1 MNSEDKIHSKIKNAS
16 HKGEKDFPGM
26 DKVWNRVEEKLD
38 NTIVVQKKNTW
49 QKLAIAATVLLSFSI
64 IYQFVSNDEIIKEKV
79 ITNDTENPIIVS
91 NDSVKKIMNK
101 TNEVVVDYGTAKKQS
116 NPTKKEIK
124 NYISDES
131 YEPETDQ
138 ANYKYYPGE
147 FDTLPTGKL
156 IDKRRFLIDYSL
168 PLEEKDKITTEL
180 NKGFFTTYNEISM
193 RNSASNF
200 VSSNTNNGIL
210 APSKKYDVA
219 TKVPKSKFESKK
231 SKTAVAPVQ
240 QNKDLVVIDG
250 VAMDKNHNAE
260 EELANL
266 NAEDIDTTILANPLY
281 IINGIE
287 YSEESLFGKN
297 PTSPYAPLDKQ
308 RITSTSI
315 LKPADATKIY
325 GKKGE
330 NGIVIITTKDGK
342 PAEK

>member
-1 MNSEDKIHSKIKNAS
+1 MNSEDKIYNKIKSAS

-64 IYQFVSNDEIIKEKV
+64 IYHFVSNDEIIKDKNE
-79 ITNDTENPIIVS
+79 ITNSVIVS
-91 NDSVKKIMNK
+91 NDSVKKIINK
-101 TNEVVVDYGTAKKQS
+101 AKEVVVDNSIPTQLENKINPNITS
-116 NPTKKEIK
+116 NKTSAIIIDDSAIKMEVKEGQ
-124 NYISDES
+124 YD
-131 YEPETDQ
+131 
-138 ANYKYYPGE
+138 A
-147 FDTLPTGKL
+147 
-156 IDKRRFLIDYSL
+156 
-168 PLEEKDKITTEL
+168 EEKGSITNEL
-180 NKGFFTTYNEISM
+180 NKNIGTENEVSFK
-193 RNSASNF
+193 NSALNSS
-200 VSSNTNNGIL
+200 SSNTDYL
-210 APSKKYDVA
+210 ASTKKYEA
-219 TKVPKSKFESKK
+219 TAKPVQSKS
-231 SKTAVAPVQ
+231 AAPVQ

-250 VAMDKNHNAE
+250 IAMDKSYNAE
-260 EELANL
+260 KELDKINSEEIA
-266 NAEDIDTTILANPLY
+266 DTTYLPNPLY

-308 RITSTSI
+308 KITSTNI
-315 LKPADATKIY
+315 LKPADATKNY

>member
-1 MNSEDKIHSKIKNAS
+1 MNSEDKIYNKIKSAS

-64 IYQFVSNDEIIKEKV
+64 IYHFVSNDEIIKDKNE
-79 ITNDTENPIIVS
+79 ITNSVIVA
-91 NDSVKKIMNK
+91 NDSVKKIINK
-101 TNEVVVDYGTAKKQS
+101 AKEVVVDNSIPTQLENKINPNITS
-116 NPTKKEIK
+116 NKTSAIIIDDSAIKMEVKEGQ
-124 NYISDES
+124 YD
-131 YEPETDQ
+131 
-138 ANYKYYPGE
+138 A
-147 FDTLPTGKL
+147 
-156 IDKRRFLIDYSL
+156 
-168 PLEEKDKITTEL
+168 EEKGSIINEL
-180 NKGFFTTYNEISM
+180 NKNIGTENEVSFK
-193 RNSASNF
+193 NSALNSS
-200 VSSNTNNGIL
+200 SSNTDYL
-210 APSKKYDVA
+210 ASTKKYEA
-219 TKVPKSKFESKK
+219 TAKPVQSKYKAIKSKS
-231 SKTAVAPVQ
+231 AAPVQ

-250 VAMDKNHNAE
+250 IAMDKSYNAE
-260 EELANL
+260 KELNEISSDDLEEVTYLP
-266 NAEDIDTTILANPLY
+266 NPLY

-308 RITSTSI
+308 KITSTNI
-315 LKPADATKIY
+315 LKPADATKNY

>member
-1 MNSEDKIHSKIKNAS
+1 MNSEDKIYNKIKSAS

-64 IYQFVSNDEIIKEKV
+64 IYHFVSNDEIIKDKNE
-79 ITNDTENPIIVS
+79 ITNSVIVS
-91 NDSVKKIMNK
+91 NDSVKKIINK
-101 TNEVVVDYGTAKKQS
+101 AKEVVVDNSIPTQLENKINPNITSNKTSAIIIDDSAIKMEVKEGQYDAEEKGSITNELNKNIGTENEVSFKNSALNSSSS
-116 NPTKKEIK
+116 NTDYLAPTKK
-124 NYISDES
+124 
-131 YEPETDQ
+131 YEATVKPVQ
-138 ANYKYYPGE
+138 SKYK
-147 FDTLPTGKL
+147 
-156 IDKRRFLIDYSL
+156 
-168 PLEEKDKITTEL
+168 
-180 NKGFFTTYNEISM
+180 
-193 RNSASNF
+193 
-200 VSSNTNNGIL
+200 
-210 APSKKYDVA
+210 A
-219 TKVPKSKFESKK
+219 TKSKS
-231 SKTAVAPVQ
+231 AAPVQ

-250 VAMDKNHNAE
+250 IAMDKSYNAE
-260 EELANL
+260 KELDKINSEEIA
-266 NAEDIDTTILANPLY
+266 DTTYLPNPLY

-308 RITSTSI
+308 KITSTNI
-315 LKPADATKIY
+315 LKPADATKNY